1 MASDLWSI
9 FLNVVAT
16 FVYAGIVWLW
26 QKSEGRPISVA
37 PRPQPSQAESEVALD
52 DHRAHNRH
60 AVERVAH
67 KFLFYLVTFGML
79 YISVTMPPLFKA
91 LFSKGEVLL
100 SQARFIGE
108 YLAPVPV
115 GNYYLQIAFFL
126 IAAALYLPLLA
137 LSEAITSM
145 LYPLIDSF
153 HQVTYR
159 IWSAVMMFVFLLFCI
174 PVAATSIWLFY
185 EKTFRDALLTVL
197 LALFLAFAFGQA
209 QSGRR

>member
-1 MASDLWSI
+1 MASDLWNI

-16 FVYAGIVWLW
+16 IVYAGLVSLW
-26 QKSEGRPISVA
+26 QKRKAQPLPVA

-52 DHRAHNRH
+52 RRAHNRH
-60 AVERVAH
+60 AMVRATH
-67 KFLFYLVTFGML
+67 KFFFYLLTFAML
-79 YISVTMPPLFKA
+79 YLSVTMPPLFKA

-108 YLAPVPV
+108 SLPAVPV
-115 GNYYLQIAFFL
+115 GKNYLQITFFL

-137 LSEAITSM
+137 LSEVITSM
-145 LYPLIDSF
+145 LCPLIDLF
-153 HQVTYR
+153 HPVTHR

-185 EKTFRDALLTVL
+185 EKTFHDALVTVFF
-197 LALFLAFAFGQA
+197 ALFLVFAFGQA
-209 QSGRR
+209 KDGRR

>member
-1 MASDLWSI
+1 MASDLWNI
-9 FLNVVAT
+9 FLNVVAA

-26 QKSEGRPISVA
+26 QESEGRTIPVA
-37 PRPQPSQAESEVALD
+37 PRPQPSQSESEVAL

-60 AVERVAH
+60 AVERAAH

-79 YISVTMPPLFKA
+79 YLSVTMPPLLKA
-91 LFSKGEVLL
+91 LFSNGEVLL

-108 YLAPVPV
+108 SLPPVPV
-115 GNYYLQIAFFL
+115 GKDYLQITFFL

-137 LSEAITSM
+137 LSEAISSM
-145 LYPLIDSF
+145 LCPLIDSF
-153 HQVTYR
+153 HPITYR

-185 EKTFRDALLTVL
+185 EKTFRDALLTVF

-209 QSGRR
+209 QGGRK